1 MQAAQK
7 SPRNQRSTFN
17 FKIEILLRVSTRII
31 HEALAS
37 TWRKPVSLGYCSRFM
52 VSAVHPRRETDE
64 FAKLASASG
73 ELPQR
78 ANQTP
83 VVVNNPGSIGKNLR

>member
-37 TWRKPVSLGYCSRFM
+37 TWRKPVSLGCCSTFV
-52 VSAVHPRRETDE
+52 VSAVHPRHEIDE
-64 FAKLASASG
+64 LAKLVSASG
-73 ELPQR
+73 ELLKR
-78 ANQTP
+78 AKQDAC
-83 VVVNNPGSIGKNLR
+83 RACRRE